1 MSGANLARMEKPA
14 RSSWSEMN
22 LLVRK
27 TQDGE
32 SGETYKTPWL
42 TCHFS
47 EGGEA
52 RPHEPYLNSI
62 GARIFRMGCHP
73 HPTRS
78 RARIS
83 NAFFTSLLHALWRRL
98 LRSRFLG
105 LHYPSSTLQTDLWWR

>member
-27 TQDGE
+27 TPDGE

-47 EGGEA
+47 EEGHDVKKLEA
-52 RPHEPYLNSI
+52 LKEDLKVVLGRDPE
-62 GARIFRMGCHP
+62 GVIFEKIR
-73 HPTRS
+73 T
-78 RARIS
+78 
-83 NAFFTSLLHALWRRL
+83 
-98 LRSRFLG
+98 
-105 LHYPSSTLQTDLWWR
+105 